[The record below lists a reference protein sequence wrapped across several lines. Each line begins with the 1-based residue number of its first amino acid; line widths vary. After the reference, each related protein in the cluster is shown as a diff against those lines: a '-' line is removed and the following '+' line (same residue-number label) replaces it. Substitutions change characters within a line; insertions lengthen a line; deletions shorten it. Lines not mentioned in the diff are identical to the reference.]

1 MSRRYDI
8 VVFGATGFTGALTAE
23 YLADHA
29 PPGTR
34 WALAGRNGAK
44 LEALRARL
52 GARNA
57 ACAELPLLHADA
69 AEQHSMR
76 ALAASTRVAVS
87 TVGPFTTH
95 GEPLVA
101 ACARAGTDYVDIT
114 GESEFLDTMYLR
126 HHEHARRTG
135 SRLVHCCGFES
146 IPYDLGAYFT
156 VRHLPADVPI
166 RIEASLRLGLG
177 GMRRAARNFSGGTWR
192 SGLVMLSR
200 PRQRRRAAAARRRLE
215 ADSARRVRALRTI
228 PHRQRSSGSWLL
240 PAAGIDAQ
248 IVARSAASLDCYG
261 PDFTYSQGLCVDRL
275 STAATMVSTV
285 AAVFLLAQI
294 PPARQILLR
303 RIGSGTGPNAAARES
318 RWFNIRFTGE
328 GGGERVV
335 TELSGGDPGY
345 GESSKM
351 VAESA
356 LCLAY
361 DELAPRAGQ
370 LTPALAMGDAL
381 IARLRRSGISF
392 DVLQSMKISAAEGS
406 DKVAPIV

>member
-1 MSRRYDI
+1 
-8 VVFGATGFTGALTAE
+8 
-23 YLADHA
+23 
-29 PPGTR
+29 
-34 WALAGRNGAK
+34 
-44 LEALRARL
+44 
-52 GARNA
+52 
-57 ACAELPLLHADA
+57 
-69 AEQHSMR
+69 
-76 ALAASTRVAVS
+76 
-87 TVGPFTTH
+87 
-95 GEPLVA
+95 
-101 ACARAGTDYVDIT
+101 
-114 GESEFLDTMYLR
+114 
-126 HHEHARRTG
+126 
-135 SRLVHCCGFES
+135 
-146 IPYDLGAYFT
+146 
-156 VRHLPADVPI
+156 
-166 RIEASLRLGLG
+166 
-177 GMRRAARNFSGGTWR
+177 
-192 SGLVMLSR
+192 
-200 PRQRRRAAAARRRLE
+200 
-215 ADSARRVRALRTI
+215 
-228 PHRQRSSGSWLL
+228 
-240 PAAGIDAQ
+240 
-248 IVARSAASLDCYG
+248 
-261 PDFTYSQGLCVDRL
+261 VDRL
-275 STAATMVSTV
+275 SAAATMVSAV

-356 LCLAY
+356 LCLAF